1 MAPYPDYPIPAD
13 EEQRLREL
21 ERSGLLDSSSDQHF
35 ERILE
40 LARSIFQVPM
50 AVISL
55 VESERQ
61 RFLAKQGT
69 TVQEMPREISIC
81 SHVIAGNGVMV
92 VPDARADERFCTNPL
107 VVNAPQIRFYA
118 GAPLVSGEGHNIGT
132 LCVFAP
138 TPGQASPEQIRQLQ
152 LLAELVMR
160 EVELRQLA
168 QRCPITGC
176 ANRSSFFTV
185 AQREFAHALERQQPL
200 ALLCFDIDNLR
211 QVNNRWGHSAGDQVL
226 RDCARTTASLLGTND
241 YLARLGDGEF
251 GVLMV
256 NSQPERAMAVAEAI
270 RQAISTMPGLHS
282 HSDYQ
287 LHISG
292 GLTAQS
298 PIDGDFSAMF
308 NRADAALQLA
318 KTNGR
323 NQIASN
329 LSY

>member
-21 ERSGLLDSSSDQHF
+21 ERSGLLNSPSDQHF

-40 LARSIFQVPM
+40 LARCLFDVPV
-50 AVISL
+50 AVITL
-55 VESERQ
+55 AESQRQ
-61 RFLAKQGT
+61 RFFAKQGT
-69 TVQEMPREISIC
+69 TVQDMPRETALC
-81 SHVIAGNGVMV
+81 SHVIAGSEVMV
-92 VPDARADERFCTNPL
+92 VPDARADARFCNNPL
-107 VVNAPQIRFYA
+107 VLEGPQIRFYA

-132 LCVFAP
+132 LCVFSP

-160 EVELRQLA
+160 EVELRQQA

-176 ANRSSFFTV
+176 TNRSSFFAV
-185 AQREFAHALERQQPL
+185 AHQEFAHALERRQPL

-211 QVNNRWGHSAGDQVL
+211 QVNSRWGHSAGDQVL
-226 RDCARTTASLLGTND
+226 RDCARIAASLLGAND
-241 YLARLGDGEF
+241 YLGRLGDGEF

-256 NSQPERAMAVAEAI
+256 NSEPERAMAVAEAI
-270 RQAISTMPGLHS
+270 RQAVSTMAGIHS

-298 PIDGDFSAMF
+298 PLDGDFAQMF
-308 NRADAALQLA
+308 ARADAALQLA
-318 KTNGR
+318 KSNGR